1 MKTGTVVSVRCDKCN
16 SILINGTINL
26 LNTRIQDATC
36 DTCMIVEAEELSQSD
51 VEVLTSEES
60 NDILD
65 NCKSDMK
72 RIHVIADIFK

>member
-1 MKTGTVVSVRCDKCN
+1 MV
-16 SILINGTINL
+16 
-26 LNTRIQDATC
+26 
-36 DTCMIVEAEELSQSD
+36 VEAEELSQSD

>member
-16 SILINGTINL
+16 SILSNGTINL

-36 DTCMIVEAEELSQSD
+36 DTCMVVEAEEMSQSD
-51 VEVLTSEES
+51 IEVLTSEES
-60 NDILD
+60 KDILD

>member
-1 MKTGTVVSVRCDKCN
+1 MKTGTAVSVRCDKCN
-16 SILINGTINL
+16 GILINGTINV

-36 DTCMIVEAEELSQSD
+36 DTCMVREAYELPQCNTD
-51 VEVLTSEES
+51 VLTLEES